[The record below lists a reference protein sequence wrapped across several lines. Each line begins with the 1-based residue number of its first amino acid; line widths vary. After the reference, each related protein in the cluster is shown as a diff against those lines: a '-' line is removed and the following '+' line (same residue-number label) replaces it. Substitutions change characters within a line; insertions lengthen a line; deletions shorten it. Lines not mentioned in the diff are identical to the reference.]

1 MDWLVILPPL
11 VAVLV
16 AVWKR
21 EVLLAL
27 VVALFTAE
35 FINTGFNP
43 LSAFLA
49 SVNRMTAVF
58 TSSGNTEILLF
69 SLIIGALLAL
79 MRNSGG
85 VNAFVDYLLAKN
97 IARTPRSTGML
108 TTLLGIVIFIESYL
122 SVLASGIFAQN
133 LFDRFNMSRA
143 RLAYI
148 IDSTSSPVSVLIL
161 LNGWGAYILGLLD
174 GYGLENPLAVMVA
187 SIPLNFYALITLVI
201 VFYTCWSNRVFFA
214 LAGHEASSPRQEASS
229 SEHDGGKVSY
239 FLVPITILIGS
250 FLGFMLYTGQGS
262 LIAGSGSSSVLYAVL
277 LAIATAVI
285 LLLRDDRY
293 TLKSLTETSYRGMSE
308 LLPVV
313 SIILLAF
320 ALGAS
325 MQALGTGPF
334 IAGLISQALPF
345 WLIAPVVFITAG
357 IISFTTGTSWGTFGI
372 LIPVAI
378 PIALTTDLSP
388 SLLLAAVLGG
398 GVFGDHCSPISD
410 STVLASLAAGCEH
423 LEHVRTQLPYA
434 LLGAALSL
442 PLLILF
448 SL

>member
-49 SVNRMTAVF
+49 SVSRMTAVF

-97 IARTPRSTGML
+97 IARTPRSTGIL

-214 LAGHEASSPRQEASS
+214 LAGHEASSPRQEAPS

>member
-97 IARTPRSTGML
+97 IARTPRSTGIL

-214 LAGHEASSPRQEASS
+214 LAGHEASSPRQEAPS

-239 FLVPITILIGS
+239 FLVPITVLIGS

-277 LAIATAVI
+277 LAIAAAVI

>member
-97 IARTPRSTGML
+97 IARTPRSTGIL

-214 LAGHEASSPRQEASS
+214 LAGHEASSPRQEAPS

-239 FLVPITILIGS
+239 FLVPITVLIGS

>member
-1 MDWLVILPPL
+1 
-11 VAVLV
+11 
-16 AVWKR
+16 
-21 EVLLAL
+21 
-27 VVALFTAE
+27 
-35 FINTGFNP
+35 
-43 LSAFLA
+43 
-49 SVNRMTAVF
+49 
-58 TSSGNTEILLF
+58 
-69 SLIIGALLAL
+69 
-79 MRNSGG
+79 
-85 VNAFVDYLLAKN
+85 
-97 IARTPRSTGML
+97 
-108 TTLLGIVIFIESYL
+108 
-122 SVLASGIFAQN
+122 
-133 LFDRFNMSRA
+133 
-143 RLAYI
+143 
-148 IDSTSSPVSVLIL
+148 
-161 LNGWGAYILGLLD
+161 
-174 GYGLENPLAVMVA
+174 
-187 SIPLNFYALITLVI
+187 

-214 LAGHEASSPRQEASS
+214 LAGHEASSPRQEAPS

-239 FLVPITILIGS
+239 FLVPITVLIGS

>member
-49 SVNRMTAVF
+49 SVSRMTAVF

-97 IARTPRSTGML
+97 IARTPRSTGIL

-214 LAGHEASSPRQEASS
+214 LAGHEASSPRQEAPS

-239 FLVPITILIGS
+239 FLVPITVLIGS
-250 FLGFMLYTGQGS
+250 FLGFMLYIGQGS

>member
-11 VAVLV
+11 LAVLV
-16 AVWKR
+16 AIWKR
-21 EVLLAL
+21 EVILAL
-27 VVALFTAE
+27 LVALFSAE
-35 FINTGFNP
+35 LINSGFNP
-43 LSAFLA
+43 LSAFIG
-49 SVNRMTAVF
+49 SVGRMTGVF
-58 TSSGNTEILLF
+58 ASTGNTQILLF

-79 MRNSGG
+79 IRNSGG

-97 IARTPRSTGML
+97 IARTARSTGIL
-108 TTLLGIVIFIESYL
+108 TTLLGVVIFIESYL
-122 SVLASGIFAQN
+122 SVLASGIFAQS
-133 LFDRFNMSRA
+133 LFDRFQMSRA

-161 LNGWGAYILGLLD
+161 LNGWGAYILGLLE
-174 GYGLENPLAVMVA
+174 GYGLDNPLAVMIA
-187 SIPLNFYALITLVI
+187 SIPMNMYAIITLLI
-201 VFYTCWSNRVFFA
+201 VFYTCWTNRVLFA
-214 LAGHEASSPRQEASS
+214 LARHEQATQTRENFTATYDQ
-229 SEHDGGKVSY
+229 GRVSY
-239 FLVPITILIGS
+239 FLVPLAVLIGS
-250 FLGFMLYTGQGS
+250 FIGFMFYTGDGN
-262 LIAGSGSSSVLYAVL
+262 LIAGSGSASVLYAVL
-277 LAIATAVI
+277 LAIATAVV
-285 LLLRDDRY
+285 LLLRHSRY
-293 TLKSLTETSYRGMSE
+293 TLKSLGELGYQGMGE

-334 IAGLISQALPF
+334 IAGMISATLPT

-378 PIALTTDLSP
+378 PIALGSDLSP

-423 LEHVRTQLPYA
+423 LEHVKTQLPYA
-434 LLGAALSL
+434 LLAAGLTL

>member
-1 MDWLVILPPL
+1 MDWLVILPPV

-21 EVLLAL
+21 EVILAL
-27 VVALFTAE
+27 VTALFAAE
-35 FINTGFNP
+35 LLNAGFNP
-43 LSAFLA
+43 LAAFLG
-49 SVNRMTAVF
+49 SVGRLTAVF
-58 TSSGNTEILLF
+58 ASTGNTEILLF

-79 MRNSGG
+79 VRTSGG
-85 VNAFVDYLLAKN
+85 VNAFVDYLLARN
-97 IARTPRSTGML
+97 IARTARSTGML
-108 TTLLGIVIFIESYL
+108 TSGLGVIIFIESYL

-133 LFDRFNMSRA
+133 LFDRFGMSRA

-161 LNGWGAYILGLLD
+161 INGWGAYILGLLD
-174 GYGLENPLAVMVA
+174 GYGLDNPLAVLIA
-187 SIPLNFYALITLVI
+187 SIPLNMYAIITLVI
-201 VFYTCWSNRVFFA
+201 VFYTCWTNRVLFT
-214 LAGHEASSPRQEASS
+214 LASHERHAEPRKASSTAQEQ
-229 SEHDGGKVSY
+229 GKVRY
-239 FLVPITILIGS
+239 FLVPLAMLIGS
-250 FLGFMLYTGQGS
+250 FVGFMLYTGDGN
-262 LIAGSGSSSVLYAVL
+262 LIAGSGSASVLYAVL

-285 LLLRDDRY
+285 LLLRDSRY
-293 TLKSLTETSYRGMSE
+293 SMKALSETAYQGMGE

-320 ALGAS
+320 ALSTS

-334 IAGLISQALPF
+334 IAGMISAALPL

-378 PIALTTDLSP
+378 PIALATGLP
-388 SLLLAAVLGG
+388 PAVLLAAVLGG

-434 LLGAALSL
+434 LLAAGLSL
-442 PLLILF
+442 PFFVLF

>member
-1 MDWLVILPPL
+1 MDWLVILPPVL
-11 VAVLV
+11 AVLV

-21 EVLLAL
+21 EVILAL
-27 VVALFTAE
+27 LTALFAAE
-35 FINTGFNP
+35 FLNAGFNP
-43 LSAFLA
+43 LTAFIG
-49 SVNRMTAVF
+49 SVSRMTGVF
-58 TSSGNTEILLF
+58 ASTGNTEILLF

-79 MRNSGG
+79 LRNSGG
-85 VNAFVDYLLAKN
+85 VSAFVDYLLERN
-97 IARTPRSTGML
+97 IARTARSTGIL

-133 LFDRFNMSRA
+133 LFDRFGMSRA

-174 GYGLENPLAVMVA
+174 GYGLENPLAVMIA
-187 SIPLNFYALITLVI
+187 SIPMNMYAIITLVI
-201 VFYTCWSNRVFFA
+201 VLYTCWSNNVLFA
-214 LAGHEASSPRQEASS
+214 LARHEREA
-229 SEHDGGKVSY
+229 EYRTAYTAVEQHGRVSY
-239 FLVPITILIGS
+239 LLVPLGVLIFG
-250 FLGFMLYTGQGS
+250 FIGFMLYTGEGN
-262 LIAGSGSSSVLYAVL
+262 LIAGSGSASVLYAVL
-277 LAIATAVI
+277 LAIAAAII
-285 LLLRDDRY
+285 LLLRSGKHN
-293 TLKSLTETSYRGMSE
+293 LKSLAETSYQGMAE

-320 ALGAS
+320 ALGTS

-334 IAGLISQALPF
+334 IAGMISQTLPP

-357 IISFTTGTSWGTFGI
+357 LISFTTGTSWGTFGI

-378 PIALTTDLSP
+378 PIALATGLP
-388 SLLLAAVLGG
+388 PALLLAAVLGG

-434 LLGAALSL
+434 LLAAGLSV
-442 PLLILF
+442 PFFILF